1 MNSVSSL
8 SSNLDIVLSDTL
20 GHMVRKIIELS
31 KAYNTIVILY
41 EDDLSGNIQ
50 AAWAELDRLSLKTKC
65 IGRIF
70 EGIEVHSFGLDD
82 FPPGTVLELNLRESS
97 LDSSRQDAQR
107 VAYKSLLNELSLF
120 TVKVYDRGTGAM
132 LMQ

>member
-1 MNSVSSL
+1 MRSVSSII
-8 SSNLDIVLSDTL
+8 SNLDIVLSDTL

-50 AAWAELDRLSLKTKC
+50 AAWAELDRLSLKTKKV
-65 IGRIF
+65 GHIF
-70 EGIEVHSFGLDD
+70 DGIEVHSFGLDD
-82 FPPGTVLELNLRESS
+82 FPTGTVLELNLRESS
-97 LDSSRQDAQR
+97 LDCSRQDAQR

-120 TVKVYDRGTGAM
+120 TVKVYDRGAGSM